1 MFTYVRLRNF
11 LSFGDTTFNFKR
23 TAKKAKQFVAIYG
36 ENGSGKSNFVKSI
49 DFLYRTLI
57 SCASVQKTE
66 SISELIKAELVK
78 NNESQSPAEILKRVL
93 RESDL
98 EYHISSCRMV
108 GCNDPTELE
117 FGFILDGYEG
127 TYKISF
133 SEKIINESLYYFTG
147 KQRGYL
153 FDLSSDEKGNINRR
167 FWSGL
172 FSDSKVESEIVDE
185 IRKYWGKHTFL
196 GIVIQQIT
204 ARNYNYIESSFS
216 EYLLKVISMLIDTS
230 IISKTTNKLNT
241 GVVSGKPHNVLKD
254 LQSGRISKNQLPLLE
269 RSERILRDFFT
280 QTYADIKDVVYET
293 DITGPDTIQYQLCVD
308 KMIAG
313 KVRRISF
320 KNESAGTQQILEIVR
335 MLLGLFCGVTVVY
348 DEIDNG
354 IHDVLLCQIISSLKN
369 EINGQLIITTH
380 NTMLLEEIDPRSAY
394 VICVDYLGNKEVK
407 CMADFSIQ
415 NSNNARIKYL
425 KGLFGGTPYIDGI
438 DYDIIVDEIEG
449 NREES

>member
-1 MFTYVRLRNF
+1 MFTYVRLKNF
-11 LSFGDTTFNFKR
+11 LSFGDATFNFKR
-23 TAKKAKQFVAIYG
+23 TAKKAKPFVAIYG

-57 SCASVQKTE
+57 SCASAKKTE
-66 SISELIKAELVK
+66 SISELVK
-78 NNESQSPAEILKRVL
+78 DEENQTSAEIVERIL
-93 RESDL
+93 RENDIG
-98 EYHISSCRMV
+98 YYMTSCRMV
-108 GCNDPTELE
+108 DCDDPTEVE
-117 FGFILDGYEG
+117 FGFSLDGYEG
-127 TYKISF
+127 IYKISF
-133 SEKIINESLYYFTG
+133 SDKITNESLYYFTG

-153 FDLSSDEKGNINRR
+153 FDLSSDEKGNINRK

-172 FSDSKVESEIVDE
+172 FFDNKIEEETVDE

-196 GIVIQQIT
+196 GIIVQQISE
-204 ARNYNYIESSFS
+204 RNYNYIQSSFS
-216 EYLLKVISMLIDTS
+216 EYLLKVIGLFMDTS
-230 IISKTTNKLNT
+230 VISKTSNKFNT
-241 GVVSGKPHNVLKD
+241 GVINGKPHNVLKN
-254 LQSGRISKNQLPLLE
+254 LQSGKISKNDLPLLE

-280 QTYADIKDVVYET
+280 QTYADIKDIVYET
-293 DITGPDTIQYQLCVD
+293 EITPAGAIRYQLCVD

-348 DEIDNG
+348 DEIDDG
-354 IHDVLLCQIISSLKN
+354 IHDVLLCHIISSLKS

-394 VICVDYLGNKEVK
+394 VICVDYRGNKEIK

-438 DYDIIVDEIEG
+438 DYDIIVHEIEG
-449 NREES
+449 NKEES